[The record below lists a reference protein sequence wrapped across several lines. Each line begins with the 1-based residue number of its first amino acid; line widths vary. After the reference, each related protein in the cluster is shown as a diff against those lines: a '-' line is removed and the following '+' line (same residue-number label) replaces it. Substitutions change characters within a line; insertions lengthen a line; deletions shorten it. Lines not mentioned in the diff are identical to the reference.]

1 MGLKRVFA
9 ARFLA
14 EGSGRPMSVRWK
26 MRNRAMKRQDGT
38 GKIGRGEVVVVEE
51 GIEVLLSDEVL
62 ESILKM
68 AAMGKKT
75 ALKK

>member
-1 MGLKRVFA
+1 
-9 ARFLA
+9 
-14 EGSGRPMSVRWK
+14 